1 MDSKEILKCK
11 LRGYTCK
18 DCKYHYYRS
27 LQRKMVCSA
36 AVRDEICEDFEYMPN
51 SLTAY
56 LEDDFI
62 KFDFKI
68 K

>member
-36 AVRDEICEDFEYMPN
+36 VRDEICEDFEYIPN

-56 LEDDFI
+56 LEDGFEFNL
-62 KFDFKI
+62 KQ
-68 K
+68 